1 MEQLGQLLLENLVI
15 NSQPIKIN
23 CDIMPAIDVY
33 LMYCALK
40 AHFKGDYDY
49 HKFSGRT
56 KIKRESFYKRKD
68 RFFFVRAAVKY
79 KDTEILNFFVANF
92 IQDRSGYI
100 ANFNDNNYETW
111 LQKRGMFYEI
121 FSQEMQPFVK
131 NFEPLFECK
140 DNQHPLL
147 LKEYLGKRISLETM
161 VVLDGLVQY
170 SKKWDKELEW
180 DDLVWPDVKKLMNNY
195 KGFLTFDTN
204 KYSMKL
210 LKLIEESS

>member
-1 MEQLGQLLLENLVI
+1 
-15 NSQPIKIN
+15 
-23 CDIMPAIDVY
+23 MPAIDVY

-195 KGFLTFDTN
+195 KGFLTIDTN
-204 KYSMKL
+204 KYRMKL

>member
-1 MEQLGQLLLENLVI
+1 MQ
-15 NSQPIKIN
+15 
-23 CDIMPAIDVY
+23 AIDVY

-111 LQKRGMFYEI
+111 VQKRKMFYEL

-161 VVLDGLVQY
+161 IVLDDLVQY
-170 SKKWDKELEW
+170 SKKWKKELEW
-180 DDLVWPDVKKLMNNY
+180 DDFVWPDVKKLMNNY
-195 KGFLTFDTN
+195 KGFLTINTN
-204 KYSMKL
+204 KYRMKL